1 MKVYEA
7 AIQRRT
13 IRKFKQQPVERTM
26 LEKYVDAAR
35 MAPTGSNMQ
44 PLKFMIVDHPS
55 KVAAV
60 FENVKWAGYI
70 APAGDPREGERPV
83 AYIVIL
89 VDTDIKKAGYELDAG
104 AAAQNI
110 FLTALEDGVG
120 TCWMGA
126 IDRDKI
132 KDVLKI
138 PDKYIINT
146 VVALGYMAE
155 SPVAEDISTQG
166 VLKDSVKYYKDGQGV
181 LHVPKRTLKEVLV
194 DFM

>member
-1 MKVYEA
+1 MTVYEA

-13 IRKFKQQPVERTM
+13 IRKFKQQPVSRKL

-35 MAPTGSNMQ
+35 MAPSGSNMQ
-44 PLKFMIVDHPS
+44 PLKYIIVDEPA
-55 KVAAV
+55 KVSQV
-60 FENVKWAGYI
+60 FAHVKWAGYI
-70 APAGDPREGERPV
+70 APAGDPQEGERPV

-110 FLTALEDGVG
+110 FLTALEDGIG

-126 IDRDKI
+126 IDREKI
-132 KDVLKI
+132 KDELKI

-155 SPVAEDISTQG
+155 SPVAEEI
-166 VLKDSVKYYKDGQGV
+166 KDSVKYYKDSNGV

-194 DFM
+194 ES